1 MSTHSFSIF
10 RTPVLF
16 STPPLTQQTLTN
28 NVNTPTNLI
37 NPLILQQQQTIIR
50 SQELSSSSNNL
61 NNSSNNSFC
70 INSLLSLFN
79 QVQQQ

>member
-1 MSTHSFSIF
+1 
-10 RTPVLF
+10 VLF

-28 NVNTPTNLI
+28 NTPTNLI
-37 NPLILQQQQTIIR
+37 NPLILQQQQQTIIP
-50 SQELSSSSNNL
+50 SQELSTSSNNL

-79 QVQQQ
+79 QVSQQQQ